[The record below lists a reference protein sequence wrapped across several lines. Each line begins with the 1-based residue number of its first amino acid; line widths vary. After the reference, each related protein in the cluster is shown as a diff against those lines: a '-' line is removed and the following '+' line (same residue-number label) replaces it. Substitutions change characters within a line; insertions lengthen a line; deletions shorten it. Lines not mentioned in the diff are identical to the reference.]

1 MFFFHLF
8 MQEVSTEIQIQ
19 PVDVNTMIPEL
30 PLPKMVLENMD
41 IGRGRGIPKGMDG
54 YHVITLDVKTW
65 HVHENQSIL
74 LPDES
79 FGQFHSGTS
88 FFSYDY
94 KQTYFVVANNYCGYQ
109 VVSNK

>member
-1 MFFFHLF
+1 
-8 MQEVSTEIQIQ
+8 
-19 PVDVNTMIPEL
+19 MIPEQ
-30 PLPKMVLENMD
+30 PLTKMVLDNMD

-79 FGQFHSGTS
+79 FGQFHSGRILCYFGIFQS
-88 FFSYDY
+88 FGQLPKSSSLLATLNFLISRHL
-94 KQTYFVVANNYCGYQ
+94 KRLLMC
-109 VVSNK
+109 